1 MEAILCQLSLQ
12 KKRCKH
18 VIVLRIR
25 HCTENIV
32 FLFLKSVH
40 SVLATDCVLEDRAVA
55 PCLAAGCC
63 CVLKVTVNVF
73 EQNNEFIY
81 SISTCLFRLTATRIQ
96 FFSTLKKE
104 GNKSIVLLI
113 QGKVSHSAFKPL
125 KGEFLISKHNMCPA
139 SQFKS

>member
-1 MEAILCQLSLQ
+1 MLCFVSKAKLLPRILGEAQEVEAILCQLSLQ
-12 KKRCKH
+12 QKRCKH

-25 HCTENIV
+25 HCTENTV

-81 SISTCLFRLTATRIQ
+81 SISTCLFRLTTTRIQ

-104 GNKSIVLLI
+104 GNK
-113 QGKVSHSAFKPL
+113 GKRIHSFTNS
-125 KGEFLISKHNMCPA
+125 G
-139 SQFKS
+139 

>member
-1 MEAILCQLSLQ
+1 MLCFVSKAKLLPRILGEAQEVEAILCQLSLQ
-12 KKRCKH
+12 QKRCKH

-25 HCTENIV
+25 HCTENTV

-40 SVLATDCVLEDRAVA
+40 SVLATDCVLEDKAVA

-81 SISTCLFRLTATRIQ
+81 SISTCLFRLTTTRIQ

-104 GNKSIVLLI
+104 GNK
-113 QGKVSHSAFKPL
+113 GKRIHSFTNS
-125 KGEFLISKHNMCPA
+125 G
-139 SQFKS
+139 

>member
-1 MEAILCQLSLQ
+1 MFKCFVLSLKPNYCLEFKNSGRSSRSGSFLCQLSLQ

-73 EQNNEFIY
+73 EQNNELIY

-104 GNKSIVLLI
+104 GNK
-113 QGKVSHSAFKPL
+113 GKRIHSFTNS
-125 KGEFLISKHNMCPA
+125 G
-139 SQFKS
+139 